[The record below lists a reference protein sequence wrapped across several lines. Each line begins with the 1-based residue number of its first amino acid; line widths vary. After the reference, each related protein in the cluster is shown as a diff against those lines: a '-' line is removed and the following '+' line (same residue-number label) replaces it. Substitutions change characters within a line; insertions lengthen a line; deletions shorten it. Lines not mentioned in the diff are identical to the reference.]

1 MYVEDKAGTD
11 ITVTVEDEE
20 YNAEAAVDA
29 DSDGIDETAV
39 LQRDDGGALAFSDT
53 DGDGQADLMTQL
65 DATGEVTGQAEYD
78 ADTGDW
84 IGVEPPT
91 EDGTRTGTVGG
102 STEQVSVDTPD
113 GEVAAGPATHD
124 TDGDG
129 VNDSVVVVGD
139 GGDATIFTDIDGD
152 GGADVATEITA
163 KGEVTVAEYVGDGEW
178 TVVER
183 GRIDGEGSYQST
195 DARAGDDC
203 GWGDC
208 GWGDGGP
215 DDGGPGH
222 TDSAVSVD
230 PATGRWVHG

>member
-11 ITVTVEDEE
+11 ITVFVEDEV
-20 YNAEAAVDA
+20 YDAEAVVDV
-29 DSDGIDETAV
+29 DSDGVDETAV
-39 LQRDDGGALAFSDT
+39 VQRDDGSALAFSDT
-53 DGDGQADLMTQL
+53 DRDGQADLMTQL

-78 ADTGDW
+78 DGTGDW
-84 IGVEPPT
+84 VGVERST
-91 EDGTRTGTVGG
+91 EDSTRTGTVGG
-102 STEQVSVDTPD
+102 STEQISVDTAD

-163 KGEVTVAEYVGDGEW
+163 TGEVTVSEYVGDGEW

-183 GRIDGEGSYQST
+183 GRIGDEGSYQSA
-195 DARAGDDC
+195 DARTGDD
-203 GWGDC
+203 GE
-208 GWGDGGP
+208 WGDGGCG
-215 DDGGPGH
+215 DGGPSH
-222 TDSAVSVD
+222 ADSAVSVD
-230 PATGRWVHG
+230 PATGRWVRG

>member
-11 ITVTVEDEE
+11 ITVTVEDDE

-29 DSDGIDETAV
+29 DSDGVDETAV
-39 LQRDDGGALAFSDT
+39 LQRDDGSALAFSDT

-78 ADTGDW
+78 AGTGDW
-84 IGVEPPT
+84 VGVEQ
-91 EDGTRTGTVGG
+91 
-102 STEQVSVDTPD
+102 SIEQISVDTPD

-139 GGDATIFTDIDGD
+139 GGGATILTDIDGD
-152 GGADVATEITA
+152 GGADVATEISA

-195 DARAGDDC
+195 DARAD
-203 GWGDC
+203 DC

-215 DDGGPGH
+215 DDGGRDDGGRDDGGRDDGGTGH

>member
-29 DSDGIDETAV
+29 DSDGVDETAV

-78 ADTGDW
+78 AGTGDW
-84 IGVEPPT
+84 VGVEQPI
-91 EDGTRTGTVGG
+91 
-102 STEQVSVDTPD
+102 EQISVDTPD

-139 GGDATIFTDIDGD
+139 GGGATILTDIDGD
-152 GGADVATEITA
+152 GGADVATEISA

-183 GRIDGEGSYQST
+183 GRINSEGSYQRA
-195 DARAGDDC
+195 DARAADAC
-203 GWGDC
+203 GWDDSGRNDS
-208 GWGDGGP
+208 GP
-215 DDGGPGH
+215 AHAG
-222 TDSAVSVD
+222 SAVSVD
-230 PATGRWVHG
+230 PATGRWVHN

>member
-29 DSDGIDETAV
+29 DSDGVDETAV

-78 ADTGDW
+78 AGTGDW

-195 DARAGDDC
+195 DARADD
-203 GWGDC
+203 GC

>member
-11 ITVTVEDEE
+11 ITVFVGDEE
-20 YNAEAAVDA
+20 YNAEAAVDV
-29 DSDGIDETAV
+29 DSDGVDETAV
-39 LQRDDGGALAFSDT
+39 VQRDDGSALAFSDT

-78 ADTGDW
+78 TGTGDW

-91 EDGTRTGTVGG
+91 GDGTRTGTVDG
-102 STEQVSVDTPD
+102 STEQISVDTPD
-113 GEVAAGPATHD
+113 GGVAAGPATHD

-139 GGDATIFTDIDGD
+139 DGNATIFTDIDGD
-152 GGADVATEITA
+152 GGADVATQITA
-163 KGEVTVAEYVGDGEW
+163 TGGVTVAEYVGDGEW

-183 GRIDGEGSYQST
+183 GHIDDEGSYQRA
-195 DARAGDDC
+195 DARAGEDG
-203 GWGDC
+203 GWA
-208 GWGDGGP
+208 DGGP
-215 DDGGPGH
+215 ADAG
-222 TDSAVSVD
+222 SAVSVD

>member
-53 DGDGQADLMTQL
+53 DGNGQADLMTQL

-78 ADTGDW
+78 AGTGDW
-84 IGVEPPT
+84 VGVEQ
-91 EDGTRTGTVGG
+91 
-102 STEQVSVDTPD
+102 SIEQISVDTPD

-139 GGDATIFTDIDGD
+139 GGGATILTDIDGD
-152 GGADVATEITA
+152 GGADVATEISA

-195 DARAGDDC
+195 DARADDC
-203 GWGDC
+203 GWGD
-208 GWGDGGP
+208 GGPDDGGP

>member
-11 ITVTVEDEE
+11 ITVLVEDEE

-29 DSDGIDETAV
+29 DSDGVDETAV
-39 LQRDDGGALAFSDT
+39 VQRDDGSALAFSDT
-53 DGDGQADLMTQL
+53 DGDGRADLMTQL

-78 ADTGDW
+78 PGTGDW
-84 IGVEPPT
+84 IGVEPSA
-91 EDGTRTGTVGG
+91 EDSPRTGTG
-102 STEQVSVDTPD
+102 STEQISVGTPD
-113 GEVAAGPATHD
+113 GEVTAGPATHD

-163 KGEVTVAEYVGDGEW
+163 AGEVIVAEHVGDGEW

-183 GRIDGEGSYQST
+183 GRINSEGSYQRA
-195 DARAGDDC
+195 DARAADAC
-203 GWGDC
+203 GWDDSGRNDS
-208 GWGDGGP
+208 GRNDSGP
-215 DDGGPGH
+215 AHAG
-222 TDSAVSVD
+222 SAVSVD
-230 PATGRWVHG
+230 PATGRWVHN